1 MVDLSKEFETFYNNH
16 VVLSRKDQNE
26 LRKKKNTNIKRLKS
40 GLIEYNKENYT
51 SYSVADTLVQG
62 SMAMYTV
69 VQNDN
74 KDYDID
80 VAIIF
85 DKDNLGNDIGAIK
98 AKNIVCEALKKK
110 CTQLKNDPE
119 VKKNCVT
126 VSYTDGYHI
135 DFAVY
140 RRYKKYSWDEEY
152 TYEHAG
158 PQQWEERNP
167 KAINEWFSDEIDNKG
182 IVLRKVI
189 RLSKM
194 FCKSRDSW
202 GEMPG
207 GLIQTVL
214 CDEKIATLYERLDEI
229 FYYTM
234 KAVNNRL
241 QWKVEVYNPTDT
253 TKSLN
258 TVQSHYDKMDR
269 WKNHLSAELS
279 KLDEVILDKDS
290 KEDDVKEAW
299 YKFFNHEYWNEE
311 KAISESRDFLKSLY
325 SYTDT
330 EQFIEDLVD
339 DCTEQYFVDVT
350 CKVKANCTHDWLYK
364 DEFLDKFPVFKKV
377 IPRGLSIE
385 LEMRKTNVP
394 EPYSVWWKVR
404 NVGEEAYKR
413 NCIRGQIEKN
423 KGKKK
428 IEHSDFKGS
437 HYVDCYI
444 VKDNKCVARECVDV
458 TIGNDSL

>member
-1 MVDLSKEFETFYNNH
+1 M
-16 VVLSRKDQNE
+16 
-26 LRKKKNTNIKRLKS
+26 
-40 GLIEYNKENYT
+40 
-51 SYSVADTLVQG
+51 
-62 SMAMYTV
+62 
-69 VQNDN
+69 
-74 KDYDID
+74 
-80 VAIIF
+80 
-85 DKDNLGNDIGAIK
+85 
-98 AKNIVCEALKKK
+98 CEALKKK

-167 KAINEWFSDEIDNKG
+167 KAINEWFSGEIDNKG

-241 QWKVEVYNPTDT
+241 QWNVEVYNPTDT